1 MLKCIL
7 LDDELPGLTYLK
19 MLCEQI
25 PDLEVVKAFNDP
37 QLFLKES
44 ADLHFDFCI
53 IDIEMPNINGLQV
66 ASLLKHKP
74 VIFATAYKEFAAE
87 AYDLDVVDY
96 LRKPIKQDRLVQAIA
111 KIKNHLE
118 THRSQ
123 EHSFTINTDRGKS
136 IIHFKDLLYINT
148 SAVDA
153 RDKEAFLTNGE
164 TLIFKNL
171 TFEKLQQQLP
181 ALEFL
186 RINKKQ
192 VLAKKIIKSYTATE
206 IISSLFDTNGI
217 ELRFS
222 LSDTYR
228 DSVWLALQS

>member
-25 PDLEVVKAFNDP
+25 PELEVVKAFNDP

-44 ADLHFDFCI
+44 PLLQFDFCI
-53 IDIEMPNINGLQV
+53 IDIEMPQINGLQV

-87 AYDLDVVDY
+87 AYDLDVIDY
-96 LRKPIKQDRLVQAIA
+96 LRKPIQQGRLVQAIN

-118 THRSQ
+118 TRGTE
-123 EHSFTINTDRGKS
+123 EHSFTVNTDRGKS
-136 IIHFKDLLYINT
+136 IIYFKDLLYINT
-148 SAVDA
+148 AVVDA
-153 RDKEAFLTNGE
+153 RDKEAFLANGT

-181 ALEFL
+181 AFGFL

-192 VLAKKIIKSYTATE
+192 ILAKKIIKSYTATE
-206 IISSLFDTNGI
+206 IISTLSDSHGI
-217 ELRFS
+217 ELRFN

-228 DSVWLALQS
+228 DSVSTALQS